1 MSRDVLVSFA
11 ENLRRRRKEL
21 GLSQE
26 QLGARANIQM
36 ADISRYESGSRDPRI
51 TTIARLAQALEV
63 PIAELL
69 AVPPRGFEGRD
80 APLARAESA
89 S

>member
-36 ADISRYESGSRDPRI
+36 ADISRYESGSRDPRV
-51 TTIARLAQALEV
+51 TTIARLAQALDV

-69 AVPPRGFEGRD
+69 EDVG
-80 APLARAESA
+80 
-89 S
+89 

>member
-11 ENLRRRRKEL
+11 ANLRRRRKEL

-36 ADISRYESGSRDPRI
+36 ADISRYESGRRDPRI
-51 TTIARLAQALEV
+51 STVARLAVALET
-63 PIAELL
+63 PIADLL
-69 AVPPRGFEGRD
+69 AGD
-80 APLARAESA
+80 D
-89 S
+89 

>member
-1 MSRDVLVSFA
+1 MPRDVLVSFA
-11 ENLRRRRKEL
+11 ENLRRRRKAL

-51 TTIARLAQALEV
+51 TTIARLARALDV
-63 PIAELL
+63 PVADLL
-69 AVPPRGFEGRD
+69 EDGAG
-80 APLARAESA
+80 
-89 S
+89 

>member
-36 ADISRYESGSRDPRI
+36 ADISRYETGSRDPRI
-51 TTIARLAQALEV
+51 STIARLAAALDV
-63 PIAELL
+63 SIADLL
-69 AVPPRGFEGRD
+69 DDSRR
-80 APLARAESA
+80 
-89 S
+89 

>member
-11 ENLRRRRKEL
+11 TNLRQRRKEL

-26 QLGARANIQM
+26 QLGARADIQM

-51 TTIARLAQALEV
+51 TTIARLARALDV

-69 AVPPRGFEGRD
+69 DGYR
-80 APLARAESA
+80 
-89 S
+89 

>member
-1 MSRDVLVSFA
+1 MSRNVIVSFA
-11 ENLRRRRKEL
+11 ANLRRRRKEL

-51 TTIARLAQALEV
+51 STVERLAEALELS
-63 PIAELL
+63 ISDLL
-69 AVPPRGFEGRD
+69 ADSGD
-80 APLARAESA
+80 
-89 S
+89 